1 MLFLLPFLVHHAV
14 MEKKMLKAQQEMAAT
29 QEAQY
34 QLLLAE
40 HNAHYGS
47 KAPIKVDHNRKSN

>member
-29 QEAQY
+29 QQAQY

-40 HNAHYGS
+40 HNAHYAQ
-47 KAPIKVDHNRKSN
+47 KTPTPIKVDHNRK

>member
-14 MEKKMLKAQQEMAAT
+14 VENRMLKAQQEMAAT
-29 QEAQY
+29 QQAQY
-34 QLLLAE
+34 QMLLAE

-47 KAPIKVDHNRKSN
+47 KAVVKVNHNRKEN